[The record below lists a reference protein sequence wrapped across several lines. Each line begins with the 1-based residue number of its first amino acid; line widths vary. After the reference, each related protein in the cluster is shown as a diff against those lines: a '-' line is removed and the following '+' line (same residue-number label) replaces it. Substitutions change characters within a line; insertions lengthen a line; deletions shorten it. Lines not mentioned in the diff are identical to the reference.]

1 MVSPWSGGL
10 NKGCLGVERP
20 VRPLIKRL
28 LELAGIEAEIQNHP
42 TRFRPADHLRVCC
55 DHAKIARKRDL
66 GALGANGRVII
77 DLLLRLGTPN
87 WQINMNLH

>member
-10 NKGCLGVERP
+10 NNGCLGVERS
-20 VRPLIKRL
+20 VRPLIERL

-55 DHAKIARKRDL
+55 DHAKIARNRDWEPE
-66 GALGANGRVII
+66 VPM
-77 DLLLRLGTPN
+77 DES
-87 WQINMNLH
+87 